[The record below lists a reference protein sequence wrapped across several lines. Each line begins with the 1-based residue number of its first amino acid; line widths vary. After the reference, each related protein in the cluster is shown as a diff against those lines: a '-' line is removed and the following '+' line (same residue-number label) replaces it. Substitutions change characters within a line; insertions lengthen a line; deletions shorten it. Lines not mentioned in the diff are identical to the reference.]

1 MPEPAPSRP
10 TLLVVDDTPENLAL
24 LGGLLRG
31 SFHVRVANSGLR
43 ALQVAARVP
52 HPDLILLDVMMPDMD
67 GFEVLRRLRR
77 MPGLQGT
84 PVIFVTAMDDDR
96 DELAGLELGAVDYI
110 PKPVR
115 PSILLAR
122 VRTQL
127 ELKQARDQLSDR
139 NASLE
144 HEIARRM
151 RENEQVKSASLH
163 ALAMLAEARDNE
175 TGNHLHRTE
184 AYVEALLA
192 QLRHLPEHAD
202 IDDEYCRMVAKA
214 APLHDIGKVGIPDAI
229 LRKPGRLSASEFE
242 QMKRHAEIGA
252 DAIAMAMSRA
262 TLTPLEDPSGLPS
275 SGALRFLEIAR
286 QIAGGHHE
294 HWDGSGY
301 PAGLAGLQIP
311 LPARLMALADVYD
324 ALGCRRV
331 YKPPM
336 PLDEV
341 EQIIMAGRGRQF
353 DPAVVDAFIGQRE
366 TFREIARRFAD
377 ADPSPACLQGTLR
390 EATRHSGPGLLDGR
404 ATPRGAAVGH
414 PGAAARRSG
423 VGAGPCRRPGAVPA
437 AWPDRQ
443 QSHRPG
449 RHRRFFR
456 LQPAARPQPGGTPT
470 GRPPRTGDPRRRLA
484 GAPRAQQP
492 DVPRPGHGPT
502 GVPHTR

>member
-1 MPEPAPSRP
+1 MSDPAPSRP

-31 SFHVRVANSGLR
+31 SFTVRVANSGQR
-43 ALQVAARVP
+43 ALQVAARAP

-77 MPGLQGT
+77 MPGLQRT
-84 PVIFVTAMDDDR
+84 PVIFVTAMDDDS

-184 AYVEALLA
+184 AYVEALLER
-192 QLRHLPEHAD
+192 LRRSPEHAD
-202 IDDEYCRMVAKA
+202 IDDEYCRMVARA

-229 LRKPGRLSASEFE
+229 LRKPGRLTASEFE

-252 DAIAMAMSRA
+252 EAIATAMSRA
-262 TLTPLEDPSGLPS
+262 TLEPGERPAEALS

-286 QIAGGHHE
+286 QIAACHHE

-341 EQIIMAGRGRQF
+341 ERVIIAGRGRQF
-353 DPAVVDAFIGQRE
+353 DPAVVDAFVSQRD
-366 TFREIARRFAD
+366 TFRAIACRLAD
-377 ADPSPACLQGTLR
+377 ADQTPPSAEKGQ
-390 EATRHSGPGLLDGR
+390 A
-404 ATPRGAAVGH
+404 
-414 PGAAARRSG
+414 
-423 VGAGPCRRPGAVPA
+423 
-437 AWPDRQ
+437 
-443 QSHRPG
+443 
-449 RHRRFFR
+449 
-456 LQPAARPQPGGTPT
+456 
-470 GRPPRTGDPRRRLA
+470 
-484 GAPRAQQP
+484 
-492 DVPRPGHGPT
+492 
-502 GVPHTR
+502 